1 MNVEDLLEQ
10 LFSVE
15 QSAFEYWEAVSNY
28 ESQLNDY
35 SLQSL
40 VERSLGK
47 NERLYERDDQIA
59 DSLDYLQKKVE
70 RCKDKFLAEL
80 TILKNYTSNLD
91 LRITDEDKQKID
103 ESLVS
108 IMKYYLRIFEDVDSI
123 VNSKWRFMSDE
134 SLGLNELKRLKKDI
148 DFNIMKF
155 NSASSIK
162 ILTLSEA
169 SQKSTEMTAAKATV
183 LRNTMRG
190 EI

>member
-108 IMKYYLRIFEDVDSI
+108 IMKYYLRIFEDADSI

-169 SQKSTEMTAAKATV
+169 SQKSTEMTAAKAAV

>member
-47 NERLYERDDQIA
+47 NERLHERDDQIA

-108 IMKYYLRIFEDVDSI
+108 IMKYYLRIFEDADSI

-148 DFNIMKF
+148 DFNIIKF

-169 SQKSTEMTAAKATV
+169 SQKSTEMTVAKAAV
-183 LRNTMRG
+183 LRNAMRG

>member
-169 SQKSTEMTAAKATV
+169 SQKSTEMTAAKAAV

>member
-70 RCKDKFLAEL
+70 RRKDKFLAEL

-108 IMKYYLRIFEDVDSI
+108 IMKYYLRIFEDADSI

-148 DFNIMKF
+148 DFNIIKF

-169 SQKSTEMTAAKATV
+169 SQKSTEMTVTKAAV
-183 LRNTMRG
+183 LRNAMRG

>member
-108 IMKYYLRIFEDVDSI
+108 IMKYYLRIFEDADSI

-162 ILTLSEA
+162 ILTLSGA
-169 SQKSTEMTAAKATV
+169 SQKSTEMTAAKAAV

>member
-108 IMKYYLRIFEDVDSI
+108 IMKYYLRIFEDADSI

-148 DFNIMKF
+148 DFNIIKF

-169 SQKSTEMTAAKATV
+169 SQKSTEMTVAKAAV
-183 LRNTMRG
+183 LRNAMRG

>member
-108 IMKYYLRIFEDVDSI
+108 IMKYYLRIFEDADSI

-169 SQKSTEMTAAKATV
+169 SQKSTEMTAAKAAV

-190 EI
+190 GI